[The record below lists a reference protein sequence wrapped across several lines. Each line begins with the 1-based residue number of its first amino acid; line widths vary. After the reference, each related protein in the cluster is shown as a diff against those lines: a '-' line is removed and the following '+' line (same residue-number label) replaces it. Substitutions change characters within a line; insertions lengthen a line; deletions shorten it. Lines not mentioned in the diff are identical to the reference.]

1 MSFQGLTD
9 RERIEVLERELAV
22 QKQALRQLM
31 LMPIGRSEIA
41 MRVLATFAAF
51 GFACWASRAGVW
63 WASFLGLLLFG
74 GWGINAA
81 RAWVLRQSGTL
92 VKVP

>member
-1 MSFQGLTD
+1 MLTD
-9 RERIEVLERELAV
+9 RERIEMLERKLAM
-22 QKQALRQLM
+22 QERALHKLM

-41 MRVLATFAAF
+41 MRLLATIIAF